1 MRQGTGVHLAVRDKP
16 LQGGADNLE
25 ELLGAQGAEVR
36 GVIAGAGAGAG
47 ARAGAGAGG
56 SGGGSS
62 SSGAGTGARLG
73 AITTGGGGGALGRL
87 TASGG
92 SDGDAVGGGA
102 GSLCIRLVSIL
113 RSRRSSGSG
122 SLSDGGRSLGGL
134 GTRLTSGVG

>member
-36 GVIAGAGAGAG
+36 GVIAGAG
-47 ARAGAGAGG
+47 AGAGAGG